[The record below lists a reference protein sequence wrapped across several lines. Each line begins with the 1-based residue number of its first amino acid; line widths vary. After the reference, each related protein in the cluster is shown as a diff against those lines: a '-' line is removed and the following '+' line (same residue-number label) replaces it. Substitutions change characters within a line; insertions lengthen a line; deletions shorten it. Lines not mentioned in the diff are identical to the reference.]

1 VPLND
6 TLTMLLKSGKLH
18 AAEGGRVFCNRYGQP
33 YRSFRTAF
41 EHAVGQAGIQDFTFH
56 DLRHTFASW
65 LVMAGV
71 DLPVKELMGHRDITM
86 TLRYAHLSTDHK
98 QAAIKKLE
106 KVPAICTTPLNAR
119 PSKGT
124 QVIEL

>member
-1 VPLND
+1 
-6 TLTMLLKSGKLH
+6 
-18 AAEGGRVFCNRYGQP
+18 
-33 YRSFRTAF
+33 
-41 EHAVGQAGIQDFTFH
+41 
-56 DLRHTFASW
+56 
-65 LVMAGV
+65 MAGV